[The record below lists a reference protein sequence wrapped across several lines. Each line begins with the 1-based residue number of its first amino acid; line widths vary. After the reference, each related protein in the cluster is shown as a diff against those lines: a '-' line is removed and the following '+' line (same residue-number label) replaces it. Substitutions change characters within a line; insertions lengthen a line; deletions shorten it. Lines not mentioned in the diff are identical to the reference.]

1 MLTLLSNCEQ
11 IHSDMISGNYFG
23 NGDNTPLSP
32 LFPFSF
38 GLSYTTFNFSS
49 IAVDVSGVPSPIPA
63 GVNGDKLANSS
74 VVISVLV
81 TNTGSVA
88 GSTPVMAVYSKL
100 THGVVRN
107 LRDLA
112 GFVKVHVSVLRPILC
127 FACLVRKLCLRC
139 TDDAVSPRGK
149 PVGESCGPSGRPRK
163 VG

>member
-1 MLTLLSNCEQ
+1 MTLHSNGGQ

-38 GLSYTTFNFSS
+38 GLSYTTFNFSNL
-49 IAVDVSGVPSPIPA
+49 AVDVSGVPPPVPG

-74 VVISVLV
+74 VIISVLV

-112 GFVKVHVSVLRPILC
+112 GFVKVHVSDKRPI
-127 FACLVRKLCLRC
+127 F
-139 TDDAVSPRGK
+139 
-149 PVGESCGPSGRPRK
+149 SCASGP
-163 VG
+163 